1 MRYLQRKARSGQTT
15 AEYAIIVALVAVC
28 SIAVIMI
35 FGDQIR
41 ALIGAESQQLGGN
54 QAAQNSSWTRAGA
67 TPGPQ
72 PRQFLSRRPSDAV
85 AAGEAPAHQKY
96 GESRARPAS

>member
-1 MRYLQRKARSGQTT
+1 MRYLQRKARSGQMT

-54 QAAQNSSWTRAGA
+54 QAANVTVIDP
-67 TPGPQ
+67 T
-72 PRQFLSRRPSDAV
+72 
-85 AAGEAPAHQKY
+85 AAQTGHKI
-96 GESRARPAS
+96 GNF

>member
-1 MRYLQRKARSGQTT
+1 MHQWRRKARSGQTT

-41 ALIGAESQQLGGN
+41 SLFGAESQQLGGN
-54 QAAQNSSWTRAGA
+54 KDAQNQLQDTSKGA
-67 TPGPQ
+67 TPG
-72 PRQFLSRRPSDAV
+72 
-85 AAGEAPAHQKY
+85 QKNL
-96 GESRARPAS
+96 GNF

>member
-28 SIAVIMI
+28 SIAIIMI

-41 ALIGAESQQLGGN
+41 ALIGAESQQIGGN
-54 QAAQNSSWTRAGA
+54 TAAQNQQLDTSPGA
-67 TPGPQ
+67 TPGQ
-72 PRQFLSRRPSDAV
+72 HNLGKF
-85 AAGEAPAHQKY
+85 
-96 GESRARPAS
+96 

>member
-1 MRYLQRKARSGQTT
+1 MRKWQRKARGGQTT

-41 ALIGAESQQLGGN
+41 SLFSAEAQQLGGN
-54 QAAQNSSWTRAGA
+54 TAAQNTPQGNPGGA
-67 TPGPQ
+67 VNKSLN
-72 PRQFLSRRPSDAV
+72 QF
-85 AAGEAPAHQKY
+85 
-96 GESRARPAS
+96 

>member
-1 MRYLQRKARSGQTT
+1 MRKWQRKARGGQTT

-41 ALIGAESQQLGGN
+41 ALFGAESQQLGGN
-54 QAAQNSSWTRAGA
+54 QNAQNQLLDTSPGA
-67 TPGPQ
+67 TPGQ
-72 PRQFLSRRPSDAV
+72 HNLGKF
-85 AAGEAPAHQKY
+85 
-96 GESRARPAS
+96 

>member
-1 MRYLQRKARSGQTT
+1 MRYLQRKTRSGQTT

-28 SIAVIMI
+28 SIAIIMI

-54 QAAQNSSWTRAGA
+54 HGCAESAVGYDPGA
-67 TPGPQ
+67 TPGQ
-72 PRQFLSRRPSDAV
+72 HNLGKF
-85 AAGEAPAHQKY
+85 
-96 GESRARPAS
+96 

>member
-35 FGDQIR
+35 FGNQIR
-41 ALIGAESQQLGGN
+41 NLIGAEADQLSGQNTNVTPNTQGSGN
-54 QAAQNSSWTRAGA
+54 AAQPHQIG
-67 TPGPQ
+67 
-72 PRQFLSRRPSDAV
+72 QF
-85 AAGEAPAHQKY
+85 
-96 GESRARPAS
+96 